1 MIPPISN
8 AKNQTSIRVL
18 LADDHPALLVGLK
31 MLLEQTSDIV
41 VVAEASDGREA
52 LEKVEAL
59 RPQVAV
65 LDCHLPE
72 MEGAAV
78 AAEIRRRGL
87 PTRVLALSAYDDE
100 KNVRGMVLAGAVG
113 YILKDEAPG
122 AIVFAVQAV
131 ARGEEWFSRKVAT
144 SLAAWARGKQPGTA
158 DLTRRE
164 LDILRLLASGKTNKE
179 IAHTLVLAE
188 RTVEFHVSN
197 VLSKLGVGSR
207 MQAALWAK
215 ERGLGT

>member
-1 MIPPISN
+1 MIPSMSS
-8 AKNQTSIRVL
+8 AKNETLIRVL
-18 LADDHPALLVGLK
+18 LADDHPALLVGLRV
-31 MLLEQTSDIV
+31 LLEQASGIV
-41 VVAEASDGREA
+41 VVGEASDGREA

-59 RPQVAV
+59 RPHVAV

-72 MEGAAV
+72 MEGAVV

-87 PTRVLALSAYDDE
+87 PTHVLALSAYDDE

-113 YILKDEAPG
+113 YLVKDEAPG
-122 AIVFAVQAV
+122 TIVFAIQAV

-144 SLAAWARGKQPGTA
+144 SLAAWAREKQLEAT
-158 DLTRRE
+158 DLSKRE
-164 LDILRLLASGKTNKE
+164 LDVLRLLASGKTNKQ
-179 IAHTLVLAE
+179 IANTLVLAE

-197 VLSKLGVGSR
+197 VLSKLGVSSR

-215 ERGLGT
+215 ERGMAT